1 MKSIAHAAA
10 VAALSASFVLAA
22 QPAAKTSSKAP
33 ETKAGTAIP
42 ASERSKGTAYTTIT
56 GKDRQ
61 VYFESNAPL
70 ENIKGQSNQ
79 VTGYAVVSKDT
90 PGKIAAGEWQLPVKS
105 MKTGID
111 LRDEHLASADWLNSE
126 KFPDV
131 VFKISETK
139 DLKEVKKTDAFATYS
154 ATLVGTLTLHGVS
167 KPVSIPNSTI
177 TLLKESAATAK
188 VAKGDLVSIRSKFT
202 VTLKDFGVTHP
213 IIGEKVAKDVSLD
226 VSLFLSPAPNE

>member
-1 MKSIAHAAA
+1 MKFIAHAAA

-22 QPAAKTSSKAP
+22 QPAAKKPSKASDS
-33 ETKAGTAIP
+33 KAATVIPTA
-42 ASERSKGTAYTTIT
+42 ERSKGTAYTTIT

-90 PGKIAAGEWQLPVKS
+90 AGKLTAGEWRLPVKS

-111 LRDEHLASADWLNSE
+111 LRDEHLASSDWLNSE

-131 VFKISETK
+131 VFKINETR
-139 DLKEVKKTDAFATYS
+139 DLKEVKKSDAFATYS
-154 ATLVGTLTLHGVS
+154 TTLVGTLTLHGVS
-167 KPVSIPNSTI
+167 KSVSIPNATI

-202 VTLKDFGVTHP
+202 VTLKDFGVSHP
-213 IIGEKVAKDVSLD
+213 VIGEKVAKDVSLD
-226 VSLFLSPAPNE
+226 VSLFLSQAPNE

>member
-1 MKSIAHAAA
+1 MKFIAHASA

-22 QPAAKTSSKAP
+22 QPAAKTPATASGSKAA
-33 ETKAGTAIP
+33 TVIP
-42 ASERSKGTAYTTIT
+42 MAERSKGTPYLTIT

-90 PGKIAAGEWQLPVKS
+90 PGSLAAGEWRLPVKS

-111 LRDEHLASADWLNSE
+111 LRDEHLASADWLNSDQ
-126 KFPDV
+126 FPDV

-139 DLKEVKKTDAFATYS
+139 DLKEVRKSDAFATYS
-154 ATLVGTLTLHGVS
+154 ATLVGALTLHGVS
-167 KPVSIPNSTI
+167 KPFSIPNSTI
-177 TLLKESAATAK
+177 TLLRESAATAK
-188 VAKGDLVSIRSKFT
+188 VAKGDLVAIRSKFT
-202 VTLKDFGVTHP
+202 VTLKDFGVSHP
-213 IIGEKVAKDVSLD
+213 IIGEKVAKDVALD
-226 VSLFLSPAPNE
+226 VSLFLSQPKHE